1 MPFGLCNASSTFQL
15 LMQRMFRDQQLY
27 FKNIIVS
34 QHVQSLEAG
43 SGLLQREGLKV
54 KPTKCSFWGFTSY
67 YLCLIDSFAKLA
79 GTLFGGQAGCHD
91 LQKGVWRGV
100 WDCMDSGMMTALRLA
115 VVNCRRQS
123 RCQGWKQ
130 VS

>member
-1 MPFGLCNASSTFQL
+1 
-15 LMQRMFRDQQLY
+15 MQRMFRDQQLY

-54 KPTKCSFWGFTSY
+54 KPTKCSFLGFTSY

-79 GTLFGGQAGCHD
+79 GTLFVA
-91 LQKGVWRGV
+91 K
-100 WDCMDSGMMTALRLA
+100 LA
-115 VVNCRRQS
+115 VMISKKGSGEVF
-123 RCQGWKQ
+123 GTAWTP
-130 VS
+130 V